1 MGKLVAH
8 LIPLRIFTGK
18 LIKQIDREKQRLRLL
33 VRNEHIFY
41 AVLAP
46 HVYGIAVV
54 SCSELEKPIKRV
66 KIELLRS
73 AAFSPHYH
81 YTNFHSR
88 SPSSLL
94 FKYKRLRSFS
104 AHFPEIWKR
113 HMIKTPKRA
122 PIQSPIKNISKDIY
136 NPPLS

>member
-1 MGKLVAH
+1 MTH
-8 LIPLRIFTGK
+8 LIPLRIFSGK

-73 AAFSPHYH
+73 TAFSPHYH
-81 YTNFHSR
+81 
-88 SPSSLL
+88 
-94 FKYKRLRSFS
+94 
-104 AHFPEIWKR
+104 
-113 HMIKTPKRA
+113 
-122 PIQSPIKNISKDIY
+122 
-136 NPPLS
+136 